1 MTMKEYLKNLSASA
15 WAVIGVVVIVLLM
28 SSLYT
33 VKETE
38 RALVSILGRLVED
51 QEGHAKIIGPGL
63 HMKVPFISDVIKL
76 DSRIQN
82 LDISEARIMTKEQKD
97 VLVNSFVKWKIS
109 NFGQF
114 YKATA
119 GGIFMNAESLLEQK
133 VADGLRASF
142 GVSSIAQVVSENRD
156 VIMRDLST
164 QIDASAQ
171 SLGIEVVDVR
181 IKRIDLPDEVSVS
194 VFQRMRADRQRV
206 AARHRA
212 DGEQKGEE
220 VRAKADEESV
230 IVVATAQKES
240 RMLRGQADANVSRLY
255 GQAYSKD
262 SDFYAFMRSLQAY
275 ENVFNGKNDMFV
287 VSPDGEFFE
296 FFKSDKAR

>member
-1 MTMKEYLKNLSASA
+1 MNDFFKNMRTSTLL
-15 WAVIGVVVIVLLM
+15 VIAAIVGMLLV

-33 VKETE
+33 VSQTE
-38 RALVSILGRLVED
+38 RALISVLGKLVED
-51 QEGHAKIIGPGL
+51 HEGHAKIIGPGL
-63 HMKVPFISDVIKL
+63 HMKIPFISDVIKL
-76 DSRIQN
+76 DARIQN

-114 YKATA
+114 YQATA
-119 GGIFMNAESLLEQK
+119 GGLFMNAENLLEQK
-133 VADGLRASF
+133 VSDGLRASF

-164 QIDASAQ
+164 QIDASAE

-220 VRAKADEESV
+220 IRAKADEESV

-240 RMLRGQADANVSRLY
+240 RMLRGQADANVSKIY

-275 ENVFNGKNDMFV
+275 ENVFNGKKDMFV

-296 FFKSDKAR
+296 FFKSDRSKP

>member
-1 MTMKEYLKNLSASA
+1 MTMNEYMKNLSAST
-15 WAVIGVVVIVLLM
+15 WAIIAVAVTMLLM

-38 RALVSILGRLVED
+38 RALVSILGKLVED
-51 QEGHAKIIGPGL
+51 QEGHAKIIAPGL
-63 HMKVPFISDVIKL
+63 HVKVPFISDVIKL
-76 DSRIQN
+76 DARIQN

-119 GGIFMNAESLLEQK
+119 GGIFMNAENLLEQK

-164 QIDASAQ
+164 QIDASAK

-220 VRAKADEESV
+220 IRAKADEEGV

-240 RMLRGQADANVSRLY
+240 RMLRGQADATVSRLY

-262 SDFYAFMRSLQAY
+262 SEFYAFMRSLQAY

>member
-1 MTMKEYLKNLSASA
+1 
-15 WAVIGVVVIVLLM
+15 
-28 SSLYT
+28 
-33 VKETE
+33 
-38 RALVSILGRLVED
+38 
-51 QEGHAKIIGPGL
+51 
-63 HMKVPFISDVIKL
+63 
-76 DSRIQN
+76 
-82 LDISEARIMTKEQKD
+82 
-97 VLVNSFVKWKIS
+97 
-109 NFGQF
+109 
-114 YKATA
+114 
-119 GGIFMNAESLLEQK
+119 MNAESLLEQK
-133 VADGLRASF
+133 VSDGLRASF

-164 QIDASAQ
+164 QIDASAK

-220 VRAKADEESV
+220 IRAKADEESV
-230 IVVATAQKES
+230 VVVATAEKES
-240 RMLRGQADANVSRLY
+240 RILRGQADANVTRIY

-275 ENVFNGKNDMFV
+275 ENVFNGKHDMFV

-296 FFKSDKAR
+296 FFKSDRSK

>member
-1 MTMKEYLKNLSASA
+1 MTMKEYLKNLSAST
-15 WAVIGVVVIVLLM
+15 WAIIAVALTLLLM
-28 SSLYT
+28 TSLYT

-171 SLGIEVVDVR
+171 SLGIEVIDVR

-220 VRAKADEESV
+220 IRAKADEEGV

-262 SDFYAFMRSLQAY
+262 SEFYAFMRSLQAY

-287 VSPDGEFFE
+287 VAPDGEFFE

>member
-1 MTMKEYLKNLSASA
+1 MLEHIKQMSASTLA
-15 WAVIGVVVIVLLM
+15 MMGLLIAILLM
-28 SSLYT
+28 NSLYT
-33 VKETE
+33 VDQTQ
-38 RALVSILGRLVED
+38 RALVSILGKLVED
-51 QEGHAKIIGPGL
+51 SEGHAKVIGPGL
-63 HMKVPFISDVIKL
+63 HVKIPFISDVITL

-82 LDISEARIMTKEQKD
+82 LDISEARIMTAEQKD

-114 YKATA
+114 YQATA
-119 GGIFMNAESLLEQK
+119 GGLFMNAENLLEQK
-133 VADGLRASF
+133 VSDGLRASF

-156 VIMRDLST
+156 VIMKDLST
-164 QIDASAQ
+164 QIDASAK

-181 IKRIDLPDEVSVS
+181 IKRIDLPDEVSTS

-220 VRAKADEESV
+220 IRAKADEEAV
-230 IVVATAQKES
+230 IVVATAEKEA
-240 RMLRGQADANVSRLY
+240 RQLRGQAEAVVTRLY

-262 SDFYAFMRSLQAY
+262 ADFYAFMRSLQAY
-275 ENVFNGKNDMFV
+275 ENVFDGKKDLFV
-287 VSPDGEFFE
+287 LSPDGEFFE
-296 FFKSDKAR
+296 FFKSDRAKP

>member
-1 MTMKEYLKNLSASA
+1 MKEYLKNLSPSS
-15 WAVIGVVVIVLLM
+15 WATIAIVLVFVLM
-28 SSLYT
+28 TSLYT
-33 VKETE
+33 VRQTE
-38 RALVSILGRLVED
+38 RALVSILGKLVED
-51 QEGHAKIIGPGL
+51 EDGNAKIIGPGL
-63 HMKVPFISDVIKL
+63 HIKIPFISDVIKL
-76 DSRIQN
+76 DARIQN
-82 LDISEARIMTKEQKD
+82 LDIPQARIMTKEQKD

-119 GGIFMNAESLLEQK
+119 GGIIRNAENLLEQK
-133 VADGLRASF
+133 VSDGLRASF

-164 QIDASAQ
+164 QIDASAK

-181 IKRIDLPDEVSVS
+181 IKQIDLPDEVSVS

-220 VRAKADEESV
+220 IRAKADEESV
-230 IVVATAQKES
+230 IVVATAEKES
-240 RMLRGQADANVSRLY
+240 RMMRGQADATVSRLY

-262 SDFYAFMRSLQAY
+262 SEFYAFTRSLQAY
-275 ENVFNGKNDMFV
+275 ENVFNGKKDMFV
-287 VSPDGEFFE
+287 VSPEGEFFE